1 MLIAVATV
9 IINSI
14 SSALKIVPRR
24 HQRSRVHHDERITL
38 LGVKERGRVQRIQ
51 TRNHCV
57 QCLLRPL
64 GSDWGID

>member
-1 MLIAVATV
+1 MLIDLATV
-9 IINSI
+9 ITNSV

-24 HQRSRVHHDERITL
+24 HKRSRVHHDERITPP
-38 LGVKERGRVQRIQ
+38 GVKEKGHVQMIE

-64 GSDWGID
+64 GSVCGID